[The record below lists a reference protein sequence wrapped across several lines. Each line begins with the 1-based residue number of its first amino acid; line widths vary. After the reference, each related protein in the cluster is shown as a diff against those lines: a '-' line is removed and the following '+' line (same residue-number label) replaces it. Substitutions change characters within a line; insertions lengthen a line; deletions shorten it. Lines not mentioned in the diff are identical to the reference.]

1 MEHELRELLTGVQS
15 VLVEQ
20 GIPLVGGHTA
30 EGAELAV
37 SLTIAGELANK
48 QALSKTTG
56 EVGEA
61 LILTKGL
68 GTGCILAAAMRG
80 DCATAT
86 WLDCLESLN
95 TSNREAAAL
104 VREHGAS
111 ACTDVTGFGFAGHL
125 VEMLGGET
133 RDHGVEISLSRV
145 PTLDGAL
152 EVLEAGVI
160 SSLHEANAQAL
171 EAFEV
176 APELVGDARL
186 QMLADPQT
194 AGGLLVALPAEKA
207 ELCVAAL
214 KKVGYEQAA
223 VVGRLVEGACSVVD

>member
-1 MEHELRELLTGVQS
+1 LTGVQS

-37 SLTIAGELANK
+37 SLTVAGELANK

-80 DCATAT
+80 DCA
-86 WLDCLESLN
+86 LN

-125 VEMLGGET
+125 VEMLGGGSQEL
-133 RDHGVEISLSRV
+133 GAQINLGAV
-145 PTLDGAL
+145 PKLEGAL
-152 EVLEAGVI
+152 EVLNQGI
-160 SSLHEANAQAL
+160 KSSLHEANAQAL
-171 EAFEV
+171 DAFV
-176 APELVGDARL
+176 IAPELSRDPGL
-186 QMLADPQT
+186 QLLADPQT
-194 AGGLLVALPAEKA
+194 AGGLLVALPEANAER
-207 ELCVAAL
+207 CVAAL
-214 KKVGYEQAA
+214 HEAGYRQAA
-223 VVGRLVEGACSVVD
+223 VVGSLVEGACSVVDSPD